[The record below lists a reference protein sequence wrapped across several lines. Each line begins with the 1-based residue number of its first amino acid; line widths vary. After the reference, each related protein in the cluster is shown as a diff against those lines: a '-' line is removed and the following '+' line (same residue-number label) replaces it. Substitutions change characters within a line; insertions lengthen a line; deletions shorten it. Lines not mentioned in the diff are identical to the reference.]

1 VIVPKEGKEGKEDDI
16 QVPYRAGYKPEKPTK
31 NLL

>member
-1 VIVPKEGKEGKEDDI
+1 VIVPKEDKEDDI
-16 QVPYRAGYKPEKPTK
+16 QVPYRADYKPEKPTK